1 MHGAA
6 PGDDVAAVIPWSR
19 LPKTSVA
26 YDLVYNPADTPF
38 QARARDAGLVAA
50 GGLGMLVAQAAR
62 AFELWLGVAP
72 PREPMLAAARAAL
85 AARSRVK
92 QRDKHEKAEWR
103 ASRDGPWPTV
113 HTSGELEPGER
124 EWLHTNGAGAYA
136 MSTIPLLHTRRYHG
150 SLVAA
155 LDPPLGRH
163 VIISHAETT
172 VHVEADKRTY
182 RLATHQFPNVA
193 PTLGYRLIEYFAVD
207 PIPRWMFR
215 LGGHTL
221 ERTLCLARGKNA
233 VVLSYTWYGKTPCSI
248 AIRPLMPLRPVQG
261 LMTEHGGMRQVVTL
275 RPGAVELQPVAALPA
290 IHFLHEGVFMGS
302 PDWWRRFEY
311 LGDRADGLDFHED
324 MWTPGVFE
332 IALEPGKTA
341 HLLTAVGKLPEQKPD
356 DHRRGDARFL
366 ALAGS
371 RGETL
376 ARGAHPRRR
385 RGAIPGRVGRPG
397 AGARRVSVARRAHAR
412 HRDRPAR
419 LALESRAHRRRGARH
434 PLRDSPPSWRPAAGA
449 ARPSR
454 RAARAAA
461 AGRDALAVRGR
472 PPAHALLGPRE
483 PFVERELY
491 PALVR
496 AFARLRGRRRKLVWR
511 SNDGLLVT
519 SERGVALTWMDSH
532 VADGPVTQRAGIAI
546 EHQALYARA
555 CDTLARLASLFG
567 HDGVASAA
575 GEAALSA
582 RSAFRARFWCADTEY
597 PYDCVSEA
605 RDRAEAWS
613 DATVRPNA
621 LIALAVDPS
630 LFEGWQAEAIL
641 QRVQGELLTPN
652 GVRSLAPD
660 DPRYHGHFGA
670 NGSER
675 EVSYHQGTGWTH
687 LLGFYARAARQ
698 RWGDEAQTRDELVRL
713 LEHAVDHGPLLG
725 QLAQLC
731 DGDAPHKPRGS
742 PAQATA
748 VAEVLRALVELGQ

>member
-1 MHGAA
+1 
-6 PGDDVAAVIPWSR
+6 
-19 LPKTSVA
+19 
-26 YDLVYNPADTPF
+26 
-38 QARARDAGLVAA
+38 
-50 GGLGMLVAQAAR
+50 
-62 AFELWLGVAP
+62 
-72 PREPMLAAARAAL
+72 
-85 AARSRVK
+85 
-92 QRDKHEKAEWR
+92 
-103 ASRDGPWPTV
+103 
-113 HTSGELEPGER
+113 
-124 EWLHTNGAGAYA
+124 
-136 MSTIPLLHTRRYHG
+136 LLHTRRSHG
-150 SLVAA
+150 ALVAA

-193 PTLGYRLIEYFAVD
+193 PTLGYKLIEYFAVD

-233 VVLSYTWYGKTPCSI
+233 VVLSYTWYGRTPCSI

-275 RPGAVELQPVAALPA
+275 RPGAVELQPVTALPP

-311 LGDRADGLDFHED
+311 LGDRADGLAFHED

-332 IALEPGKTA
+332 ISLEPGKTV
-341 HLLTAVGKLPEQKPD
+341 HLLTAVGKVPEQKPD
-356 DHRRGDARFL
+356 TIVAETRDFL
-366 ALAGS
+366 SSQDLAGKRSPTVRILGIAAEQFLVESDGQARVLAGYPWHAVHTRDIVIALPGLLLS
-371 RGETL
+371 RGRIDDAVRVTRSLIRHLHAGLLPEL
-376 ARGAHPRRR
+376 LDPRGPRR
-385 RGAIPGRVGRPG
+385 ARPLPD
-397 AGARRVSVARRAHAR
+397 ATLWLFEVARLLM
-412 HRDRPAR
+412 P
-419 LALESRAHRRRGARH
+419 
-434 PLRDSPPSWRPAAGA
+434 
-449 ARPSR
+449 
-454 RAARAAA
+454 
-461 AGRDALAVRGR
+461 
-472 PPAHALLGPRE
+472 LLGPRE
-483 PFVERELY
+483 PFLERELY

-496 AFARLRGRRRKLVWR
+496 AFARLRSRRRRLVWR

-555 CDTLARLASLFG
+555 CDTVARLASLFG
-567 HDGVASAA
+567 QDGIASAA

-605 RDRAEAWS
+605 RDRAEAWA

-621 LIALAVDPS
+621 LIALAVDPT

-675 EVSYHQGTGWTH
+675 EASYHQGTCWTH

-698 RWGDEAQTRDELVRL
+698 RWGDETQTRDELVRL
-713 LEHAVDHGPLLG
+713 LERAVDQGPLLG